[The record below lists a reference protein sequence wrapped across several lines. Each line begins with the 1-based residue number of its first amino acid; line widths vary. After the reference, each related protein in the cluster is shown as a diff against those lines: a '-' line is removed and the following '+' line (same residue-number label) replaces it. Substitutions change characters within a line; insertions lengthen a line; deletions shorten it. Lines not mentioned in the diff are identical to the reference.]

1 MTASPAVASVD
12 LRVKARQAISRR
24 QYVAKGLV
32 MVDLYIL
39 RHGETEWNRA
49 GRMQGWLDSPLTEK
63 GRAQAERQGEL
74 LAAAGVGRHHR
85 FWSSPQG
92 RAWDT
97 AGLALSRFGAPILR
111 DDRLREI
118 GIGDWS
124 GLTRAEIARHSGTA
138 FDGPDDFF
146 WMDAAPRGE
155 GFDAVRARARSFLD
169 DLDGPA
175 VIVTHG
181 ILSRFLRAAVL
192 DLDLEGTA
200 GLPGG
205 QGVVYRLADGI
216 MTKLV

>member
-1 MTASPAVASVD
+1 
-12 LRVKARQAISRR
+12 
-24 QYVAKGLV
+24 
-32 MVDLYIL
+32 MVELYIL

-63 GRAQAERQGEL
+63 GRAQAARQGEL
-74 LAAAGVGRHHR
+74 LAAAGVSRHHR

-97 AGLALSRFGAPILR
+97 ARLALSRFGAPILR

-124 GLTRAEIARHSGTA
+124 GLTLAEIARLSGA
-138 FDGPDDFF
+138 SMDGLDDFF
-146 WMDAAPRGE
+146 WMDAAPKGE
-155 GFDAVRARARSFLD
+155 GFAAVRARARSFLN

-205 QGVVYRLADGI
+205 QGVVYRLVDGI
-216 MTKLV
+216 MTKLG